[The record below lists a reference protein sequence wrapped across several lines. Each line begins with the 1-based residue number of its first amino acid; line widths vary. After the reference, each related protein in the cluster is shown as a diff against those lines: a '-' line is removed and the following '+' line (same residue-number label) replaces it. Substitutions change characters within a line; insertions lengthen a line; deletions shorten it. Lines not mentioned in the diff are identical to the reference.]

1 MNPTLPEVDIQAKY
15 ADDPI
20 NARAEYGAEFRD
32 DVGIFVSPEIVDACV
47 AHGCHER
54 MPESGFEYHAFVDPS
69 GGGCDAFTLAVAHKE
84 GECCHID
91 CIRSVR
97 PPLSPDAV
105 TKEFAEVLK

>member
-1 MNPTLPEVDIQAKY
+1 MDEPRHSKVMNPTLPDADIQAKY

-54 MPESGFEYHAFVDPS
+54 LPER
-69 GGGCDAFTLAVAHKE
+69 
-84 GECCHID
+84 
-91 CIRSVR
+91 IRIYR
-97 PPLSPDAV
+97 LR
-105 TKEFAEVLK
+105 